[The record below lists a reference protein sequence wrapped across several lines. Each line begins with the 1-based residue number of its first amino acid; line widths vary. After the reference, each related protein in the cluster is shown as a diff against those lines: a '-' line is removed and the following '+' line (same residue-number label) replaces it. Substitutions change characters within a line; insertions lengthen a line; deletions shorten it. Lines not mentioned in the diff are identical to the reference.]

1 MRISAVSAINE
12 MPHGTKLEA
21 IRGTIKKVHPIKT
34 GTNSHGDWSM
44 QNLLFFDNTGEI
56 TIVLKDRAELT
67 KEWAGCMV
75 LITAGEHG
83 KKPIGIEAE
92 DNEYNSVVT
101 RRIKVTPSATIE
113 DGREIA
119 DTQQQPPQTQQQQ
132 RPKQA
137 PPSQRAAPPPNYA
150 EEERTEQR
158 QTAPAP
164 QQQRPAPGPQSP
176 PAGSTP
182 SAADRVTAVRKTVFS
197 LVTLYSIAHDAAV
210 YHAASVFQRHGHVMP
225 PEAVG
230 ALATTL
236 FIESNKQGALC
247 PALDLEKLPAPH
259 YRLADI
265 LAQGQPIEAMP
276 EKQW

>member
-1 MRISAVSAINE
+1 

-21 IRGTIKKVHPIKT
+21 IRGTIKKVYPIKT
-34 GTNSHGDWSM
+34 GTNSHGNWSM

-67 KEWAGCMV
+67 KEWADCVV

-83 KKPIGIEAE
+83 KKPTGIEAE
-92 DNEYNSVVT
+92 DNEYNDVVT

-119 DTQQQPPQTQQQQ
+119 DTQQQPTQQQQ
-132 RPKQA
+132 RPVQP

-150 EEERTEQR
+150 AEERQEQR
-158 QTAPAP
+158 NSAPPPA
-164 QQQRPAPGPQSP
+164 QRPAAGPQRP
-176 PAGSTP
+176 PAGSEP
-182 SAADRVTAVRKTVFS
+182 STQDRLQAVRKTVFS
-197 LVTLYSIAHDAAV
+197 LVTLYNIAHDAAV
-210 YHAASVFQRHGHVMP
+210 YHSATVFQRHGHVMR

-236 FIESNKQGALC
+236 FIEANKQGALC
-247 PALDLEKLPAPH
+247 PALDLEKLPAPN

-265 LAQGQPIEAMP
+265 LAQGQPLDGAP